1 MKKIALVVDRKDL
14 LRLLRL
20 LDQVFAPIQRG
31 YPSFKAFLSKIRH
44 IVVVSTNPLIIENP
58 A

>member
-1 MKKIALVVDRKDL
+1 MKKIALVVDRKDF

-20 LDQVFAPIQRG
+20 LEQVFAPIQRG
-31 YPSFKAFLSKIRH
+31 YFSFSAFLSKVRQI
-44 IVVVSTNPLIIENP
+44 IIVSTNPLIIENP